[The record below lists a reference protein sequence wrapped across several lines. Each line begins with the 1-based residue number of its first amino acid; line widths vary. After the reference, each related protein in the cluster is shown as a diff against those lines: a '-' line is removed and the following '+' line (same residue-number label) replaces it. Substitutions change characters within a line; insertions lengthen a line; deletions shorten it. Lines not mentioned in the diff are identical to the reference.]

1 CRWDRATPS
10 TLAMVFIGKR
20 PSAATRAASS
30 VFCLCL
36 GESLLEDFHLHG
48 FTAEKALQLADP
60 LLEPTNL
67 GVAHHRFIRAH
78 SCRASLRHQTP
89 PSVEKVRR
97 HAMPPCHRGDRFPRL
112 AARLGDP
119 KLLFRRP
126 APPTRC
132 SSDQFNSLIV
142 VRHRHVLE
150 VIPKAF
156 LPMADMP
163 ESNDVQQETQRI
175 DQDVP
180 FTTFDLLARVDGSSK
195 GHSPGSVAIA
205 AWRAT
210 SNVMPRPS
218 LPSSASP

>member
-48 FTAEKALQLADP
+48 LTAEKALQLADP

-67 GVAHHRFIRAH
+67 GVADHRFIRAH
-78 SCRASLRHQTP
+78 SCPASLRHQTA

-112 AARLGDP
+112 AARLDDP

-126 APPTRC
+126 ASPTRR

-150 VIPKAF
+150 DIPKPSELGRVSGRNGGQFSTIFAYRCPQTGVAP
-156 LPMADMP
+156 LPQAACNRSDGP
-163 ESNDVQQETQRI
+163 FGLFGV
-175 DQDVP
+175 VP
-180 FTTFDLLARVDGSSK
+180 LDL
-195 GHSPGSVAIA
+195 SP
-205 AWRAT
+205 
-210 SNVMPRPS
+210 
-218 LPSSASP
+218 